1 MQIVVR
7 LFALQR
13 QQLGTGRLEIDV
25 PDGATV
31 SGAWDALAL
40 RYPQLGPAGS
50 VVRFA
55 RNGTYAGTDDALE
68 AGDELAVIPPVAGGA
83 DAGRVIELTSD
94 PIDDAV
100 IARLYET
107 LVTDDDGATVIFL
120 GRTRRTAG
128 TPAPGQEAE
137 AERHAGQD
145 VEALEYEAYESMAR
159 DVLGR
164 IADEARER
172 FADDRLG
179 IVHRTGVV
187 ALGETSVAV
196 VACAAHR
203 EAAFEAARYA
213 IDELKARAP
222 IWKSERFADGSVWL
236 GAPARTE
243 APA

>member
-1 MQIVVR
+1 VQIVVR

-31 SGAWDALAL
+31 AGAWDALAA
-40 RYPQLGPAGS
+40 RYPQLAPAAG

-55 RNGTYAGTDDALE
+55 RNGAYTATDDALE

-83 DAGRVIELTSD
+83 DAVPTIELTSD
-94 PIDDAV
+94 PIDEAAV
-100 IARLYET
+100 GRLYAA
-107 LVTDDDGATVIFL
+107 LVTDDDGAAVIFL

-128 TPAPGQEAE
+128 TPAPGQEGE

-159 DVLGR
+159 DVLAR
-164 IADEARER
+164 IADEARQR
-172 FADDRLG
+172 FAVDRLG

-196 VACAAHR
+196 VACAPHR

-236 GAPARTE
+236 GAPARME
-243 APA
+243 ALG